1 LRHVFRQSEQGRSLS
16 EVHEFLRADM
26 LATMLAII
34 LCVRMIF
41 VHVVRELLMKKIV
54 IIGSSGAGKS
64 TLARE
69 LGSILKI
76 KVFHLD
82 RFFWQRCWKRETS
95 DTRIDILQDFVREK
109 QWIIEGS
116 YLSSSELHLHEADT
130 IIFLDI
136 PPLVCLLRVMK
147 RHLAYRRRSRRDIPE
162 GCTDKLTLLR
172 ILKVLT
178 FPLHDR
184 RTIKQKLRSYNSKR
198 IIWLRSR
205 KQVRDFLAQQK
216 QDGDEKNPR
225 VIAGKAYER
234 M

>member
-1 LRHVFRQSEQGRSLS
+1 
-16 EVHEFLRADM
+16 
-26 LATMLAII
+26 
-34 LCVRMIF
+34 MIF
-41 VHVVRELLMKKIV
+41 VHMVRELLMKKIV

-69 LGSILKI
+69 LGSILKM

-82 RFFWQRCWKRETS
+82 RYFWQRGWRVKTR
-95 DTRIDILQDFVREK
+95 DTRIDILQEIVREK

-136 PPLVCLLRVMK
+136 PPLLCLWRLTK

-162 GCTDKLTLLR
+162 GSTDKLTMSH
-172 ILKVLT
+172 ILKVVT
-178 FPLHDR
+178 FPLEDR
-184 RTIKQKLRSYNSKR
+184 RTIKQKLRNYKSKQ

-205 KQVRDFLAQQK
+205 KEVEDFLAQQK

-225 VIAGKAYER
+225 VIAGEAYER
-234 M
+234 MRLRPTLLTATLR

>member
-1 LRHVFRQSEQGRSLS
+1 
-16 EVHEFLRADM
+16 
-26 LATMLAII
+26 
-34 LCVRMIF
+34 MIF
-41 VHVVRELLMKKIV
+41 VHMVRELLMKKIV

-64 TLARE
+64 TFARE
-69 LGSILKI
+69 LGSILKM

-82 RFFWQRCWKRETS
+82 RYFWQRGWRVKTR
-95 DTRIDILQDFVREK
+95 DTRIDILQEIVREK

-136 PPLVCLLRVMK
+136 PPLLCLWRLTK

-162 GCTDKLTLLR
+162 GSTDKLTMSH
-172 ILKVLT
+172 ILKVVT
-178 FPLHDR
+178 FPLEDR
-184 RTIKQKLRSYNSKR
+184 RTIKQKLRNYKSKQ

-205 KQVRDFLAQQK
+205 KEVEDFLAQQK

-225 VIAGKAYER
+225 VIAGEAYER
-234 M
+234 MRLRPTLLTATLR

>member
-1 LRHVFRQSEQGRSLS
+1 
-16 EVHEFLRADM
+16 
-26 LATMLAII
+26 
-34 LCVRMIF
+34 
-41 VHVVRELLMKKIV
+41 MKKIV

>member
-1 LRHVFRQSEQGRSLS
+1 
-16 EVHEFLRADM
+16 
-26 LATMLAII
+26 
-34 LCVRMIF
+34 MIF
-41 VHVVRELLMKKIV
+41 VHMVRELLMKKIV

-69 LGSILKI
+69 LGSILKM

-82 RFFWQRCWKRETS
+82 RYFWQRGWKRETR
-95 DTRIDILQDFVREK
+95 DTRMDILQDFVREK

-136 PPLVCLLRVMK
+136 PPLLCLWRLTK

-162 GCTDKLTLLR
+162 GSTDKLTMSH
-172 ILKVLT
+172 ILKVVT
-178 FPLHDR
+178 FPLEDR
-184 RTIKQKLRSYNSKR
+184 RTIKQKLRNYKSKQ

-205 KQVRDFLAQQK
+205 KEVEDFLAQQK

-225 VIAGKAYER
+225 VIAGEAYER
-234 M
+234 MRLRPTLLTATLR